1 MPAAGCCYPL
11 IINRALD
18 WRAATLSEWMINMTS
33 RRDKLQLMVQRD
45 RQEIVNFKLTRREL
59 VRASLMT
66 AFVGMAAAALA
77 PLATASSGTA
87 AKLPQS
93 GAEWFTNVEVK
104 THDGRTLRFYDDV
117 MKGKILLI
125 DFMFTG
131 CDGVC
136 PLATENL
143 ARVQELL
150 GDRVGDE
157 IRMVSIS
164 LQPEHDTPE
173 VLAAYAKE
181 HGVGPGWL
189 FLTGK
194 KDDIELLRH
203 RLGFWDID
211 PAVDADPEQHIGT
224 VRIANEPMHRWTM
237 SSALV
242 SPATLVQNVN
252 RVIPRFS

>member
-1 MPAAGCCYPL
+1 VSNAGCCYPL
-11 IINRALD
+11 SINRWPRLASV
-18 WRAATLSEWMINMTS
+18 AYEWKIKMTNWL
-33 RRDKLQLMVQRD
+33 DKLPLTAQRE
-45 RQEIVNFKLTRREL
+45 RQEIANFRLSRREM
-59 VRASLMT
+59 VRASLLT
-66 AFVGMAAAALA
+66 TFVGVAATALA
-77 PLATASSGTA
+77 PFATASSGTA

-150 GDRVGDE
+150 GDRVGEE
-157 IRMVSIS
+157 IRMISIS

-189 FLTGK
+189 FLTGQ

-242 SPATLVQNVN
+242 SPTTLVQNVN